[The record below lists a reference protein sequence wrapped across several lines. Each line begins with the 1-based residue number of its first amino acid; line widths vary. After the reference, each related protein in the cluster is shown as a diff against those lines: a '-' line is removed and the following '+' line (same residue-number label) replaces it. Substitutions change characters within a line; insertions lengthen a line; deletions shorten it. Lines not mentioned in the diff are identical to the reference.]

1 MLKISNDDFL
11 ISPLFH
17 SFVYAYFGPTDS
29 GGWSNEFTNVRAS
42 GHLSVCSGFISKTGH
57 FIFLKFDMKLMKY
70 SKKNSAKPY
79 SFKSA
84 KI

>member
-42 GHLSVCSGFISKTGH
+42 GHLSVCSDFISKTGH
-57 FIFLKFDMKLMKY
+57 MKLMKY
-70 SKKNSAKPY
+70 SKKNSTKPY